1 MLNWLKSLALNT
13 KQEDTVNIAVAGCTD
28 IGRRRERN
36 EDTFLLADLESQELH
51 GETAKIESQLS
62 RSGFLMSVADGL
74 GGHPGGD
81 VASRIAVKTLCD
93 ELIRNHLEPD
103 IKTRL
108 VQGVEVANRRVREY
122 ATHNIEAQGLAT
134 TLTTAFIRNG
144 TAYIAHVGDT
154 RAYLLRQGWLT
165 QLTADQTLA
174 QYLLDL
180 GQLARAKAVSQHILM
195 QAVGTETSISP
206 SFLRVD
212 LQQNDSLL
220 LCSDGL
226 FNKLSENEIIKVVNE
241 VGDVEKATQRLIEQ
255 ANSRGGEDNITMVLA
270 RFTGTGLLPAQEA
283 RNSEVSTLELPLA
296 A

>member
-13 KQEDTVNIAVAGCTD
+13 KQEDTVSIAVAGCTD
-28 IGRRRERN
+28 IGRCRERN

-51 GETAKIESQLS
+51 GETAKINGQLS

-74 GGHPGGD
+74 GGHAGGD
-81 VASRIAVKTLCD
+81 VASRIAVKTLRD

-103 IKTRL
+103 SKTRL
-108 VQGVEVANRRVREY
+108 VQAVEVANRRVREY
-122 ATHNIEAQGLAT
+122 ATHNIDVQGLAT
-134 TLTTAFIRNG
+134 TLTTAYIRNG
-144 TAYIAHVGDT
+144 TAYIVHVGDT

-180 GQLARAKAVSQHILM
+180 GQLARAKAVSRHILM
-195 QAVGTETSISP
+195 QAVGTEISITP

-212 LQQNDSLL
+212 LQQNDYLL

-226 FNKLSENEIIKVVNE
+226 FNKLTENEILKVVNE
-241 VGDVEKATQRLIEQ
+241 VGDVEKATQMLIEK

>member
-13 KQEDTVNIAVAGCTD
+13 KQEDTANIAVAGCTN

-51 GETAKIESQLS
+51 GETAKIEGQLS

-144 TAYIAHVGDT
+144 IAYIAHVGDT

-195 QAVGTETSISP
+195 QAVGTETSITP

-226 FNKLSENEIIKVVNE
+226 FNKLSDNEIIKVVNE

-283 RNSEVSTLELPLA
+283 RNSEVSTIELPLA